1 MAKKIA
7 WKKLLDMFTDYPSI
21 SIREWMTRPFV
32 NTAHDNEVWA
42 TDGRSVLMIRKGMCP
57 DKKYDRLEKRLE
69 WIPVQEAEPIATF
82 TIQTLRD
89 ALAKCPQEEVMEV
102 DQEEKRCPE
111 CGGSGKVLWSYTASY
126 GDEHFYDAEFDCPVC
141 GGDGILEEEH
151 SHPTGEYQVT
161 DYAAVRILD
170 STYRALLLERL
181 VDAAEMIGTETVTVL
196 HRRST
201 SAGIN
206 TDGIVF
212 GLADGIRLLI
222 MPFLA
227 KDEDDIVNM
236 EVGSVESA

>member
-42 TDGRSVLMIRKGMCP
+42 TDGHAALMIRKGMCP
-57 DKKYDRLEKRLE
+57 DRKYDRLDKRLE
-69 WIPVQEAEPIATF
+69 WIPGQEAEPIATF
-82 TIQTLRD
+82 TIQSLRD
-89 ALAKCPQEEVMEV
+89 ALAKCPQEEIMEV
-102 DQEEKRCPE
+102 DQEEKQCPE
-111 CGGSGKVLWSYTASY
+111 CGGSGKVMWSYTASY
-126 GDEHFYDAEFDCPVC
+126 GDQHFYDADFDCPVC

-151 SHPTGEYQVT
+151 SHPTGEYRVT
-161 DYAAVRILD
+161 DYAAVRILG
-170 STYRALLLERL
+170 STYRAMQLERL
-181 VDAAEMIGTETVTVL
+181 VDAAGMIGTETVTVL
-196 HRRST
+196 YRRHIM
-201 SAGIN
+201 AGVHN
-206 TDGIVF
+206 DGIVL

-236 EVGSVESA
+236 EVGSIESA